1 MTQLTQRF
9 RHGRGDPL
17 VIVRLGLSQPTI
29 CHERIN
35 HGGVGLDAIHRD
47 SATLASCIT
56 TLPIAMTSL
65 AQAVALVDP
74 RGIGGA
80 IKHRGPPVCAS
91 A

>member
-1 MTQLTQRF
+1 MMPMAQLTQRF

-56 TLPIAMTSL
+56 TLPPAAPL
-65 AQAVALVDP
+65 ALVGL
-74 RGIGGA
+74 RVA
-80 IKHRGPPVCAS
+80 AAVKHEPAPA
-91 A
+91 AAAAT